1 VIHYIKNIDIQIG
14 IYFTYQIDIYN
25 QNHANIDMK
34 SNILTIAL
42 IVTATLIAMIG
53 VMSYSAQEVSAQ
65 NMTKMG
71 DQGDFWNM
79 TSAMQEMMINGTI
92 NIEQTIFDAIGS
104 KINTTLTQAITTA
117 EQTIGNNSFA
127 MAAFGGPHGEYLVYT
142 IILGTPGMEF
152 HKVIVDPGTGQV
164 LASQELSHEE
174 WMKMQQMQHMMHGG
188 MGGPSGGGMM
198 MMGESGSG
206 SMMKHDRGWK

>member
-1 VIHYIKNIDIQIG
+1 MSNGYIELKPLN
-14 IYFTYQIDIYN
+14 Y
-25 QNHANIDMK
+25 DMK
-34 SNILTIAL
+34 SKILTITVVAIAVL
-42 IVTATLIAMIG
+42 VAMIG
-53 VMSYSAQEVSAQ
+53 VTSYSIQEVSAQ

-71 DQGDFWNM
+71 EFGNM
-79 TSAMQEMMINGTI
+79 TSSTREKMMINGTI
-92 NIEQTIFDAIGS
+92 NLQQIIFEAIGS
-104 KINTTLTQAITTA
+104 KVNTTLIQAITTA

-127 MAAFGGPHGEYLVYT
+127 LAAFGGPHGDYLVYT

-164 LASQELSHEE
+164 LASQEMSHKE

-188 MGGPSGGGMM
+188 MDGPSGGGMMM

-206 SMMKHDRGWK
+206 SMMKHDRGWN

>member
-1 VIHYIKNIDIQIG
+1 MKSKVLNITVIAIAAFIVMIG
-14 IYFTYQIDIYN
+14 ITP
-25 QNHANIDMK
+25 
-34 SNILTIAL
+34 
-42 IVTATLIAMIG
+42 
-53 VMSYSAQEVSAQ
+53 YSVHEVSAQ

-71 DQGDFWNM
+71 DFDNM
-79 TSAMQEMMINGTI
+79 TSGMREKMMINGTI
-92 NIEQTIFDAIGS
+92 NLQQTIFEAIGS

-117 EQTIGNNSFA
+117 EETIGNNSFA
-127 MAAFGGPHGEYLVYT
+127 LAAFGGPHGDYLVYT

-152 HKVIVDPGTGQV
+152 HKVIVDPGTGEV
-164 LASQELSHEE
+164 LGSQEMSQKE
-174 WMKMQQMQHMMHGG
+174 WMKMQKMQHMMHGD